1 MSLKV
6 YVDTN
11 IFLDAI
17 LNRDNNISKEVLFF
31 LEEKNF
37 EIILNN
43 ISIINIHYFASKD
56 KNMNN
61 AMVKKH
67 INLFLEEY
75 TIFSAE
81 AEILQTALNS
91 NFDDFED
98 GVQYFCAK
106 SIGADFIITNDK
118 KGFLNSDLDII
129 TSKDFYAE
137 YINN

>member
-17 LNRDNNISKEVLFF
+17 LNRDNNVSKEVLFF

-61 AMVKKH
+61 IMVKKH
-67 INLFLEEY
+67 INLFLDEY

-81 AEILQTALNS
+81 REILQTALNS

-98 GVQYFCAK
+98 GIQYFCAK

-118 KGFLNSDLDII
+118 KGFLNSTLDVI
-129 TSKDFYAE
+129 TSKDFYNE

>member
-17 LNRDNNISKEVLFF
+17 LNRDNNVSKEVLFF

-61 AMVKKH
+61 IMVKKH
-67 INLFLEEY
+67 INLFLDEY

-81 AEILQTALNS
+81 REILQTALNS

-98 GVQYFCAK
+98 GIQYFCAK
-106 SIGADFIITNDK
+106 SIGADFITTNDK
-118 KGFLNSDLDII
+118 KGFLDSTLDVI
-129 TSKDFYAE
+129 TSKDFYNE

>member
-17 LNRDNNISKEVLFF
+17 LNRDNNVSKEVLFF

-61 AMVKKH
+61 IMVKKH
-67 INLFLEEY
+67 INLFLDEY

-81 AEILQTALNS
+81 REILQTALNS

-118 KGFLNSDLDII
+118 KGFLNSTLDVI
-129 TSKDFYAE
+129 TSKDFYNE

>member
-17 LNRDNNISKEVLFF
+17 LNRDDNISKEVLFF

-56 KNMNN
+56 KKMTSEI
-61 AMVKKH
+61 VKKH

-81 AEILQTALNS
+81 TEILQTALNS

-118 KGFLNSDLDII
+118 KGFLNSTLDVI
-129 TSKDFYAE
+129 TSKDFYTE

>member
-6 YVDTN
+6 YIDTN

-17 LNRDNNISKEVLFF
+17 LNRDKDISKEVLFF

-61 AMVKKH
+61 TMVKKH

-75 TIFSAE
+75 TIFSTNT
-81 AEILQTALNS
+81 EILQTALNS

-118 KGFLNSDLDII
+118 KGFLNSDIDVI
-129 TSKDFYAE
+129 TSKDFYNE
-137 YINN
+137 YIKN

>member
-17 LNRDNNISKEVLFF
+17 LNRDNNVSKEVLFF

-56 KNMNN
+56 TNMNN
-61 AMVKKH
+61 IMVKKH
-67 INLFLEEY
+67 INLFLDEY

-81 AEILQTALNS
+81 REILQTALNS

-98 GVQYFCAK
+98 GIQYFCAK

-118 KGFLNSDLDII
+118 KGFLNSTLDVI
-129 TSKDFYAE
+129 TSKDFYNE

>member
-17 LNRDNNISKEVLFF
+17 LNRDKNISKEVLFF

-61 AMVKKH
+61 EMVKKH
-67 INLFLEEY
+67 INIFLEEY

-81 AEILQTALNS
+81 TEILQTALNS

-106 SIGADFIITNDK
+106 SIDVDFIITNDK
-118 KGFLNSDLDII
+118 KGFLNSSLDII
-129 TSKDFYAE
+129 TSKDFHNE